1 MSRLPV
7 TYEPQTKPPNP
18 GLTPTRLFLA
28 LLFAASF
35 ALLGWILTA
44 G

>member
-7 TYEPQTKPPNP
+7 TYEPRSRPSKP

-28 LLFAASF
+28 LLLAASF
-35 ALLGWILTA
+35 ALLGWVMSAT
-44 G
+44 